1 MKTGGLRSRSASD
14 QHRYDR
20 FSVPTTFA
28 AMRARVTRRRSLAA
42 ETESGSRLV
51 IKLRLARPLPPE
63 WRARA
68 FSTFCSNSRRHHA
81 MIDSRAATSPLRYR
95 SPGFYPAQMASMSEG
110 LSGMPSLTHAISGPD
125 QQTSVSTV
133 VLLRRY
139 DGPTRHFQKSLTLL
153 GGSGGRAL
161 NGSCRHEASRI

>member
-1 MKTGGLRSRSASD
+1 VKTGGLRSRSASD

-81 MIDSRAATSPLRYR
+81 MIDSRAATSPLLYR
-95 SPGFYPAQMASMSEG
+95 SPGFYPAQMASDERRLQRDALPDTRNIWPRSANQRVDRGPSE
-110 LSGMPSLTHAISGPD
+110 A
-125 QQTSVSTV
+125 
-133 VLLRRY
+133 LRRADTSFPEVSY
-139 DGPTRHFQKSLTLL
+139 AA
-153 GGSGGRAL
+153 GGQRGRAL

>member
-1 MKTGGLRSRSASD
+1 VKTGGLRSRSASD

-20 FSVPTTFA
+20 FSIPTTFA

-81 MIDSRAATSPLRYR
+81 MIDSRAATSPLLYR
-95 SPGFYPAQMASMSEG
+95 SPGLPCANGFDERRPQRDALPDTRNIWPRSANQRVDRGPSE
-110 LSGMPSLTHAISGPD
+110 A
-125 QQTSVSTV
+125 
-133 VLLRRY
+133 LRRADTSFPEVSY
-139 DGPTRHFQKSLTLL
+139 AA
-153 GGSGGRAL
+153 GGQRGRAL

>member
-1 MKTGGLRSRSASD
+1 
-14 QHRYDR
+14 
-20 FSVPTTFA
+20 
-28 AMRARVTRRRSLAA
+28 
-42 ETESGSRLV
+42 
-51 IKLRLARPLPPE
+51 
-63 WRARA
+63 
-68 FSTFCSNSRRHHA
+68 
-81 MIDSRAATSPLRYR
+81 MIDSRAATSPLLYR

-153 GGSGGRAL
+153 GAAGQSSKRKL
-161 NGSCRHEASRI
+161 TP

>member
-1 MKTGGLRSRSASD
+1 
-14 QHRYDR
+14 
-20 FSVPTTFA
+20 
-28 AMRARVTRRRSLAA
+28 
-42 ETESGSRLV
+42 V

-81 MIDSRAATSPLRYR
+81 TIDSRAATSPLLYR

-153 GGSGGRAL
+153 GGSGAEL
-161 NGSCRHEASRI
+161 